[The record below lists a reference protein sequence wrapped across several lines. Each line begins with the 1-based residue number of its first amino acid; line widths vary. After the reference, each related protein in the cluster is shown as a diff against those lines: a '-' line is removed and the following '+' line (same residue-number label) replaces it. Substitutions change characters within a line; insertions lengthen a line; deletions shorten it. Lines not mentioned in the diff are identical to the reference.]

1 MPEKAS
7 SGMMD
12 GVPSMRRDGGA
23 VLCYSFPPYGDAPA
37 ESARASAGA
46 ALLSQLRAG
55 NQRSTDVRRLLCR
68 DLPPLW
74 YAAGIAR
81 RTRNRIMDP
90 VPVLAADVDSSS
102 AARANQ
108 NNPTRAK
115 PTLVRG
121 LSLLD
126 SVLLLVSGIIGSSI
140 FLTAKDIAVPL
151 PQPILFLLVWV
162 LGAVISLFGCV
173 AFAELGSMFPDS
185 GGQYIYLREAYG
197 DLVAFLYGWMLFAV
211 ANGGSIAALSVAS
224 AAYLGKVFPV
234 ASEQRVVF
242 ALLGIS
248 VTRAHVLGLVLI
260 AILTY
265 VNVVGLRW
273 GTLLQNVSTWTKFTA
288 MAAFVVLGFAIGKGS
303 WSNFHAPGT
312 SLTMGLAPT
321 QLISALGVGLI
332 AVFWA
337 YDGWVYITWVAGE
350 VKEPRRNVPL
360 AMVLGVLAVGVIYV
374 AMNMTYVYA
383 LPLKEIA
390 VHETIAHAAAEALF
404 SPGAAMWLSLVI
416 AVSCFSAAATCT
428 LSGARV
434 YLAMA
439 QDGVFFKR
447 MAVIHPK
454 WRTPA
459 FSLVGQG
466 AWAAALT
473 LSGRYDQLYTYVIYG
488 MVLSYTLTVMGMF
501 LLRWKRPEIPRPYR
515 CTGYPWLPAIYVL
528 IGAAWT
534 LNTIITRPSEAFWGT
549 AIVLVGV
556 PGYLY
561 WKRSGRA

>member
-1 MPEKAS
+1 METPPARLVTQTPS
-7 SGMMD
+7 SD
-12 GVPSMRRDGGA
+12 
-23 VLCYSFPPYGDAPA
+23 
-37 ESARASAGA
+37 
-46 ALLSQLRAG
+46 
-55 NQRSTDVRRLLCR
+55 
-68 DLPPLW
+68 
-74 YAAGIAR
+74 
-81 RTRNRIMDP
+81 
-90 VPVLAADVDSSS
+90 
-102 AARANQ
+102 
-108 NNPTRAK
+108 AK
-115 PTLVRG
+115 PSLVRG

-140 FLTAKDIAVPL
+140 FLTAKDIAGPL
-151 PQPILFLLVWV
+151 PQPVLFLLVWV
-162 LGAVISLFGCV
+162 LGGLISLCACF

-197 DLVAFLYGWMLFAV
+197 DLIAFLYGWMLFAV
-211 ANGGSIAALSVAS
+211 ANGGTIAALSVAS
-224 AAYLGKVFPV
+224 AAYAGQVFPV
-234 ASEQRVVF
+234 VSQERVVLSL
-242 ALLGIS
+242 AGI
-248 VTRAHVLGLVLI
+248 VITRAHLLGLLLI
-260 AILTY
+260 VVLTY

-273 GTLLQNVSTWTKFTA
+273 GALLQNVSTWTKFTA
-288 MAAFVVLGFAIGKGS
+288 MAAFVVLGFAIGKGH
-303 WSNFHAPGT
+303 WSNFQAHGVP
-312 SLTMGLAPT
+312 LTMGLGPS

-360 AMVLGVLAVGVIYV
+360 AMVLGVLAVGVIYI
-374 AMNMTYVYA
+374 AMNLTYIYA
-383 LPLKEIA
+383 LPLKEVA
-390 VHETIAHAAAEALF
+390 MHETIAHAAAAALF
-404 SPGAAMWLSLVI
+404 SPGAAVWLSLMI

-434 YLAMA
+434 YMAMA

-459 FSLVGQG
+459 FSLIGQG
-466 AWAAALT
+466 VWAAALT

-488 MVLSYTLTVMGMF
+488 MVLSYTLTVIGMF
-501 LLRWKRPEIPRPYR
+501 LLRWRRPDIPRPYR

-534 LNTIITRPSEAFWGT
+534 LNTIITRPWEAFWGT
-549 AIVLVGV
+549 AIVLIGV

-561 WKRSGRA
+561 WKRSNRKVAV

>member
-1 MPEKAS
+1 MEPSPALR
-7 SGMMD
+7 SG
-12 GVPSMRRDGGA
+12 
-23 VLCYSFPPYGDAPA
+23 PPD
-37 ESARASAGA
+37 
-46 ALLSQLRAG
+46 QL
-55 NQRSTDVRRLLCR
+55 NS
-68 DLPPLW
+68 P
-74 YAAGIAR
+74 
-81 RTRNRIMDP
+81 
-90 VPVLAADVDSSS
+90 DS
-102 AARANQ
+102 
-108 NNPTRAK
+108 K

-121 LSLLD
+121 LGLLD

-140 FLTAKDIAVPL
+140 FLTAKDIAGPL
-151 PQPILFLLVWV
+151 PHPVLFLMVWV
-162 LGAVISLFGCV
+162 LGALISLCACF

-197 DLVAFLYGWMLFAV
+197 DLIAFLYGWMLFAV

-224 AAYLGKVFPV
+224 AAYVGQVIPFVSQQHVIFAV
-234 ASEQRVVF
+234 AGASF
-242 ALLGIS
+242 
-248 VTRAHVLGLVLI
+248 TRAHLLGLVLI

-265 VNVVGLRW
+265 VNVFGLRW
-273 GTLLQNVSTWTKFTA
+273 GALLQNVSTWTKFTA
-288 MAAFVVLGFAIGKGS
+288 MTAFVVLGFAFGKGS
-303 WSNFHAPGT
+303 WSNFHSDGV
-312 SLTMGLAPT
+312 SLSTGLNPM

-350 VKEPRRNVPL
+350 VKDPRRSVPL
-360 AMVLGVLAVGVIYV
+360 AMVLGVLAVGVIYI
-374 AMNMTYVYA
+374 AMNVTYIYA

-390 VHETIAHAAAEALF
+390 HYETIAHASAAVLF
-404 SPGAAMWLSLVI
+404 SPRAAGWLSLMI
-416 AVSCFSAAATCT
+416 AISCFSAAATCT

-459 FSLVGQG
+459 FSLIGQG
-466 AWAAALT
+466 LWAAALT

-488 MVLSYTLTVMGMF
+488 MVLSYTLTVIGMF
-501 LLRWKRPEIPRPYR
+501 LLRWRRPDIPRPYR

-528 IGAAWT
+528 LGAAWT
-534 LNTIITRPSEAFWGT
+534 LNTIITRPTEAFWGT
-549 AIVLVGV
+549 FIVLIGI

-561 WKRSGRA
+561 WKRSNRKTTAVA

>member
-1 MPEKAS
+1 ME
-7 SGMMD
+7 
-12 GVPSMRRDGGA
+12 
-23 VLCYSFPPYGDAPA
+23 F
-37 ESARASAGA
+37 
-46 ALLSQLRAG
+46 
-55 NQRSTDVRRLLCR
+55 
-68 DLPPLW
+68 
-74 YAAGIAR
+74 
-81 RTRNRIMDP
+81 
-90 VPVLAADVDSSS
+90 S
-102 AARANQ
+102 AASTAEPPASNSDST
-108 NNPTRAK
+108 PTQ

-140 FLTAKDIAVPL
+140 FLTAKDIAGPL
-151 PQPILFLLVWV
+151 PQPMLFLLVWV
-162 LGAVISLFGCV
+162 IGGVISLFGCV
-173 AFAELGSMFPDS
+173 AFAELGSMFPES
-185 GGQYIYLREAYG
+185 GGQYVYLREAYG

-211 ANGGSIAALSVAS
+211 ANGGSIAALTVAS
-224 AAYLGKVFPV
+224 AAYTGQVFPIV
-234 ASEQRVVF
+234 SQEHVVLSLAGITITRAHLF
-242 ALLGIS
+242 ALL
-248 VTRAHVLGLVLI
+248 LI
-260 AILTY
+260 ALVTY

-273 GTLLQNVSTWTKFTA
+273 GTLLQNLSTWTKFAA
-288 MAAFVVLGFAIGKGS
+288 MATFVVLGFAIGKGD
-303 WSNFHAPGT
+303 WSHFRSHGVG
-312 SLTMGLAPT
+312 LTMGLHPA
-321 QLISALGVGLI
+321 QLISAMGVALI

-360 AMVLGVLAVGVIYV
+360 AMVLGVIVVGVIYT
-374 AMNMTYVYA
+374 AMNVTYLYA
-383 LPLKEIA
+383 LPLTEIA
-390 VHETIAHAAAEALF
+390 KHETIAHAAAATLF
-404 SPGAAMWLSLVI
+404 SPRTAVWLSLMI
-416 AVSCFSAAATCT
+416 AVSCFGAAATCT

-459 FSLVGQG
+459 FSLIGQG
-466 AWAAALT
+466 IWAALLT

-488 MVLSYTLTVMGMF
+488 MVLSYTLTVIGMF

-528 IGAAWT
+528 VGAAWT
-534 LNTIITRPSEAFWGT
+534 LNTIITRPTEAFWGT

-561 WKRSGRA
+561 WKRSNRKAAAME

>member
-1 MPEKAS
+1 
-7 SGMMD
+7 MD
-12 GVPSMRRDGGA
+12 SIPILPA
-23 VLCYSFPPYGDAPA
+23 TAP
-37 ESARASAGA
+37 
-46 ALLSQLRAG
+46 LSD
-55 NQRSTDVRRLLCR
+55 SRL
-68 DLPPLW
+68 P
-74 YAAGIAR
+74 
-81 RTRNRIMDP
+81 N
-90 VPVLAADVDSSS
+90 S
-102 AARANQ
+102 
-108 NNPTRAK
+108 PTPGAK

-121 LSLLD
+121 LGLLD

-140 FLTAKDIAVPL
+140 FLTAKDIAGPL
-151 PQPILFLLVWV
+151 PHPVLFLLVWV
-162 LGAVISLFGCV
+162 LGALISLCACF

-197 DLVAFLYGWMLFAV
+197 DLIAFLYGWMLFSV
-211 ANGGSIAALSVAS
+211 ANGGTIAALSVAS
-224 AAYLGKVFPV
+224 AAYVGQVFPV
-234 ASEQRVVF
+234 VSQDQVVTAF
-242 ALLGIS
+242 AGI
-248 VTRAHVLGLVLI
+248 VITRAHLLGLALI
-260 AILTY
+260 LVLTY

-273 GTLLQNVSTWTKFTA
+273 GALLQNISTWTKFTA
-288 MAAFVVLGFAIGKGS
+288 MAAFVTLGFAIGKGH
-303 WSNFHAPGT
+303 WSNFQTHGAA
-312 SLTMGLAPT
+312 LTMGLGPA

-332 AVFWA
+332 AVFFA

-360 AMVLGVLAVGVIYV
+360 AMVLGVIAVGVIYV
-374 AMNMTYVYA
+374 AMNLTYMYA

-390 VHETIAHAAAEALF
+390 VHETIAHAAAAALF
-404 SPGAAMWLSLVI
+404 SPRAAGWLSLMI
-416 AVSCFSAAATCT
+416 AISCFSAAATCT

-459 FSLVGQG
+459 FSLIGQG
-466 AWAAALT
+466 VWAAALT

-488 MVLSYTLTVMGMF
+488 MVLSYTLTVIGMF

-528 IGAAWT
+528 MGTAWT
-534 LNTIITRPSEAFWGT
+534 LNTIITRPTQAFWGT
-549 AIVLVGV
+549 AIMLIGV

-561 WKRSGRA
+561 WKRSSRKVI